1 YSSTLK
7 ALFFEWSPLMLAFVL
22 LILTAGLVKNGTLVK
37 KMISGIPLLTYLIC
51 TRFNTI
57 IDQTYDIA
65 SGKTYMS
72 LVVLLTGL
80 VFLYV
85 IGIFGASNNPLEF
98 LAVTFLLILGVGS
111 RIMMGFSP
119 TIWVSGSRT
128 YYFTYVLIMMSGVY
142 LISQLPENNQSR
154 TFKVLCGYFLVLAL
168 LLIMVYTKIL

>member
-1 YSSTLK
+1 
-7 ALFFEWSPLMLAFVL
+7 
-22 LILTAGLVKNGTLVK
+22 
-37 KMISGIPLLTYLIC
+37 ISGIPLLTYLIC

-57 IDQTYDIA
+57 IDQTYDIP

-80 VFLYV
+80 AFLYV
-85 IGIFGASNNPLEF
+85 IGIFAASNNYLEF
-98 LAVTFLLILGVGS
+98 LSVTFLLILGVGS

-142 LISQLPENNQSR
+142 LIRQLPEGYKKNGFN
-154 TFKVLCGYFLVLAL
+154 VLCGYFIVLAL
-168 LLIMVYTKIL
+168 LVAMIYIKYI